1 MAKGRYS
8 RDKFCIFSGD
18 GALLY
23 KAKANMG
30 MTSSNSPKSDQA
42 QKDSASLCRMEQ
54 LDDIR
59 LMKTIFVRH
68 NVLEFTSTD
77 LSKKHWHLACV
88 ERGYAAKRRSA
99 VELRLREGHMTKF
112 KGYERSVGCSK
123 IHNV

>member
-30 MTSSNSPKSDQA
+30 DDVHQTVPNLIQA
-42 QKDSASLCRMEQ
+42 QKDSA
-54 LDDIR
+54 R

-88 ERGYAAKRRSA
+88 GARRTLPRGEAQSNCA
-99 VELRLREGHMTKF
+99 
-112 KGYERSVGCSK
+112 
-123 IHNV
+123 

>member
-30 MTSSNSPKSDQA
+30 DDVHQTVPNLIQA
-42 QKDSASLCRMEQ
+42 QKDSARITLSLCRMEQ

-88 ERGYAAKRRSA
+88 GARRTLPRGEAQSNCA
-99 VELRLREGHMTKF
+99 
-112 KGYERSVGCSK
+112 
-123 IHNV
+123 